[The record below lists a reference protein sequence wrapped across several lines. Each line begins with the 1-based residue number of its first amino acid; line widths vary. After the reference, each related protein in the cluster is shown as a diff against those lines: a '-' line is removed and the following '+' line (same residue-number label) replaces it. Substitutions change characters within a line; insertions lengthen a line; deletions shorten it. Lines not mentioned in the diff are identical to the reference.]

1 MNRKQ
6 KTSYLWSY
14 FTTTDPVSKIARC
27 DLCGQLAS
35 FKTTVSN
42 LRKHLE
48 RKHTTVALPPPGGK
62 HLPVSNVVE
71 PLAVPS
77 LASTLNRTTSNTN
90 IAMQNVN
97 SDNIATN
104 SSMCNIVPNNQP
116 SIRSFIPQQ
125 KKISET
131 QKKKLDKLLLNVFVQ
146 DYQPFSV
153 VEDEGFKKFV
163 NGLNP
168 NYVLPNRKTISSS
181 MIPAEYE
188 MCLNAVRQE
197 MLTVSNVTL
206 TTDTW
211 TSSNTESYMALTSHH
226 ISNDF
231 ELKSIL
237 LECSVIRSSHTSVN
251 LAVEID
257 KIVKK
262 FHLEGKIM
270 IIVSDNASNI
280 VGAITNELKLKHF
293 GCFAHTINLILQ
305 DALKVC
311 QSLTDR
317 IKAIWLLI
325 NKEIP
330 VLTEDE
336 WKTCSELV
344 MVLEPFEEVTRNISG
359 ENYLTASQVIGFING
374 LVSVCNKM
382 RKETLSEVSKR
393 VVDELLKGLKTRFSN
408 IENSKTIALATLLD
422 PRFKL
427 AVFSDEKSAG
437 SIKTYCTELMSA
449 IWSKK
454 TSTSVTSV
462 SGSQEKDD
470 GNQPLTKQ
478 AKFSIWADLD
488 KMIASKKPSGS
499 KTSAAIVEMN
509 RYLDEECIGRSE
521 NPLLW
526 WKQNE
531 VFYPLLSQ
539 VVKKT
544 FLCSGN
550 IGPLPVLP
558 ANLPSTMA
566 KVSVTAAAVNYP
578 VVKKDSDY
586 LLSLKECVTYGCLK
600 GNHEVQRRSSL
611 AKAALL
617 SRKEIVLFEEPD

>member
-317 IKAIWLLI
+317 IKAIVSHFKRSTSATEKLREVQKNLGLEPKKLVLQVATRWNSTFYMLQRISELKDAVKTTVALI

-526 WKQNE
+526 WKT
-531 VFYPLLSQ
+531 
-539 VVKKT
+539 K
-544 FLCSGN
+544 
-550 IGPLPVLP
+550 
-558 ANLPSTMA
+558 
-566 KVSVTAAAVNYP
+566 
-578 VVKKDSDY
+578 
-586 LLSLKECVTYGCLK
+586 
-600 GNHEVQRRSSL
+600 
-611 AKAALL
+611 
-617 SRKEIVLFEEPD
+617 